1 MSTIRSVNNELG
13 SYKIIK
19 VTLSCYDDKRYL
31 LHNGIESYA
40 YGDYKIEQ

>member
-1 MSTIRSVNNELG
+1 MRTIRSVNNELG

-19 VTLSCYDDKRYL
+19 DKRYL

-40 YGDYKIEQ
+40 HGHYKIEQ